1 MKKLARTLSL
11 LALGT
16 LGLVACNDEETA
28 PAETEIIRSDFAAA
42 GESCGEYRRRGPGGY
57 PMRVEVLEGN
67 VHCRVVQRVLKNHYH
82 GRDNSPWTCLRE
94 ADRLVECE
102 KRPGM
107 VIRARVFCREWAR
120 DRAHC
125 LNRFGEPSAPG
136 PTVAVDVEAGV
147 RFSLNGGVLTVRLG
161 GWAPTKTRQRVAG
174 ERIRATC
181 GDPLASPPG
190 DPRREA
196 RTRFWPASRARVRYR
211 FHRDMA
217 RIARWCRLEHP
228 ADGHVAFVRF
238 G

>member
-1 MKKLARTLSL
+1 MKKLALTLSL

-57 PMRVEVLEGN
+57 PMRVEVVEGN
-67 VHCRVVQRVLKNHYH
+67 VPCRVVQRVLKNYYH
-82 GRDNSPWTCLRE
+82 GRDNSPWTCLGQG
-94 ADRLVECE
+94 DRLVECE
-102 KRPGM
+102 RRPGI
-107 VIRARVFCREWAR
+107 VIRAR
-120 DRAHC
+120 
-125 LNRFGEPSAPG
+125 FGEPPAPG

-147 RFSLNGGVLTVRLG
+147 RFSLDGGVLTVRLG
-161 GWAPTKTRQRVAG
+161 GWAPSKTRQRVAG

-181 GDPLASPPG
+181 GDPLGSPPG

-196 RTRFWPASRARVRYR
+196 RTRFWPASRARVRYSFR
-211 FHRDMA
+211 RDMA

>member
-1 MKKLARTLSL
+1 MKKLAPTLSL

-42 GESCGEYRRRGPGGY
+42 GESCREY
-57 PMRVEVLEGN
+57 
-67 VHCRVVQRVLKNHYH
+67 QR
-82 GRDNSPWTCLRE
+82 S
-94 ADRLVECE
+94 ASVECE
-102 KRPGM
+102 KRPGL
-107 VIRARVFCREWAR
+107 VIRARFSCRDWAR

-125 LNRFGEPSAPG
+125 LNRFGEPPAPG

-147 RFSLNGGVLTVRLG
+147 RFSLDGGVLTVRLG